1 MQAKTIQQPIV
12 PLNYA
17 LHFDVRL
24 DENKKND
31 TDENNS
37 EGTDK
42 SHSYTCTEIITLN
55 ITKPTQSISL
65 HAKGLKIL
73 NASLNSESKI
83 YTAKQLK
90 IDEENELIVLDFSVN
105 IKPGI
110 TKLSLSFTGKLN
122 NNLVGFY
129 TSNYPGKDGAIKKL
143 ASTHLEPAHAREVFP
158 CIDEPEAK
166 ATFDVSVTADKRFD
180 VTSNTPEK
188 GNEILSD
195 GRKCVTFETTPKM
208 STYLLYLGIGE
219 FEYLEDKNENDKKKD
234 VKNNKDK
241 GDKNNSNEIA
251 IRIITV
257 KGKSEY
263 GKFAIMA
270 AKKFLEF
277 YEDYFGIRYPL
288 KKLDLIAVPDFEAGA
303 MENWGAITF
312 REDALLYYPGTS
324 SVADKEWIAQ
334 VIAHELVHQWFGNL
348 VTMRW
353 WNDLWLNESFAD
365 YMAFKAVDKHYP
377 ELEPWSSFL
386 AKNAN
391 SAFALDSL
399 QSSHPIDIDV
409 AKPHEVKEVFDAISY
424 SKGGMVLRML
434 EKYIGEKAFQQG
446 LSEYLKK
453 FSYSNAE
460 GKDLWDILEKVSG
473 KKVGELMQSW
483 LTQTGHPLVDVSIN
497 GNKLKVKQRK
507 FLFLNKKNHK
517 DKKAEQILWDIPI
530 SVCDDKKNLLAE
542 LLTTSSTE
550 YNLQVNLLNDSV
562 YLRIN
567 PDRAAFCRVRYSK
580 EMLDKIRNSIEQGNF
595 QATDIWAIHNDLVA
609 LTFSGDVKLKEYLD
623 FVKALKN
630 EKSYLVLIDVLG
642 NLSRLTLL
650 CSDEKFAQEIEN
662 ETREFCE
669 PIFERVG
676 WDARKEEK
684 ETDKTLRSAVIGLL
698 GRLGDKKILARSNEL
713 FKELQNPQKETK
725 PIPADL
731 KSTVYMLT
739 AFQGDSGTYKQIV
752 ERYETGDNET
762 ENDRLLSA
770 LASFKDKNLLKKTLA
785 YGLSD
790 KVRLQNLAAVILGIA
805 SNPNGKELV
814 WPWLRDNWT
823 ELKRRYEGPVMHLTR
838 MISALSVTA
847 DMKIGE
853 QAKDMMEKDPCPGT
867 QRAIEQ
873 MLERMEINSNFM
885 ERVRKEYG

>member
-1 MQAKTIQQPIV
+1 MPAKTIQQPVV
-12 PLNYA
+12 PVNYA
-17 LHFDVRL
+17 LHFDVKL
-24 DENKKND
+24 DD
-31 TDENNS
+31 D
-37 EGTDK
+37 
-42 SHSYTCTEIITLN
+42 SYSGSEIITLK
-55 ITKPTQSISL
+55 ITQPTNTISL
-65 HAKGLKIL
+65 HAKGLKL
-73 NASLNSESKI
+73 LDASLNSDGKTYNIKESKLS
-83 YTAKQLK
+83 KQIK
-90 IDEENELIVLDFSVN
+90 IDEENEIIVLDFE
-105 IKPGI
+105 
-110 TKLSLSFTGKLN
+110 TKINPCNAILTLNFTGKLN

-129 TSNYPGKDGAIKKL
+129 TSNYPGKDGSIKKM
-143 ASTHLEPAHAREVFP
+143 ASTHLEPAHAREAFP

-188 GNEILSD
+188 GNDILSD
-195 GRKCVTFETTPKM
+195 GRKKVTFETTPKM
-208 STYLLYLGIGE
+208 PTYLLYFGIGE
-219 FEYLEDKNENDKKKD
+219 FEYLEDDNEKDKKKE
-234 VKNNKDK
+234 VKNNKDNPN
-241 GDKNNSNEIA
+241 DVN

-263 GKFAIMA
+263 GKFALEA
-270 AKKFLEF
+270 AKKFLKF
-277 YEDYFGIRYPL
+277 YEDYFGISYPL

-460 GKDLWDILEKVSG
+460 GRDLWGILEKVSG
-473 KKVGELMQSW
+473 KQVGKLMQSW
-483 LTQTGHPLVDVSIN
+483 LTQTGHPLVDVSID

-507 FLFLNKKNHK
+507 FLFLNN
-517 DKKAEQILWDIPI
+517 DKKGDMPLWNIPI
-530 SVCDDKKNLLAE
+530 SVCDDRKNLLNE

-550 YNLQVNLLNDSV
+550 YNLQGNLLDDSV
-562 YLRIN
+562 RLRIN
-567 PDRAAFCRVRYSK
+567 PDRAAFCRIKFSK
-580 EMLDKIRNSIEQGNF
+580 DMFNKIIQEIELGKLD
-595 QATDIWAIHNDLVA
+595 ATDIWAIHNDLVA

-650 CSDEKFAQEIEN
+650 CSNERFAQEIEN
-662 ETREFCE
+662 KTREFCE

-698 GRLGDKKILARSNEL
+698 GRLGDKEILARSNEL
-713 FKELQNPQKETK
+713 FKDLQNPQNETK

-731 KSTVYMLT
+731 KSTVYMLA
-739 AFQGDSGTYKQIV
+739 AFQGDTETYKQIV
-752 ERYETGDNET
+752 NRYETGDNET

-785 YGLSD
+785 YGFSD

-823 ELKRRYEGPVMHLTR
+823 ELKKRYEGPVLHLTR

-853 QAKDMMEKDPCPGT
+853 QAKEMMEKEPCPGT

-885 ERVRKEYG
+885 ERIRKEFA